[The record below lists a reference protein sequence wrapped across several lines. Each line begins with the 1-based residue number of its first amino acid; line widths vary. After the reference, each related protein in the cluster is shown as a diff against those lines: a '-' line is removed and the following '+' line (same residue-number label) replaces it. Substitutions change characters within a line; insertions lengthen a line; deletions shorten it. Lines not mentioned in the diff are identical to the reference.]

1 MRTNATITLRI
12 RDIPEEDLD
21 DILEMVEIAAKSVVI
36 RQDRF
41 RTEENRT

>member
-12 RDIPEEDLD
+12 RDIAEDELD
-21 DILEMVEIAAKSVVI
+21 DILEMVQIAAKGVTI
-36 RQDRF
+36 EQHRF